1 MELIKTRLGDGIPQS
16 SKSLLEVIDS
26 GFCSE
31 KQQCTKKPNISTN
44 TNTKSKHKDS
54 ILNSVD
60 TGFGGENFLIKD
72 CPKPKYKIPLYKENY
87 LSEFTNDIE
96 KALVRKNL
104 GIYDNDEIINII
116 KDLIG
121 KDTGGFITKLE
132 LNNTLSDFVKSEL
145 KSYANYEIPD
155 KLFQL

>member
-1 MELIKTRLGDGIPQS
+1 MNSILDYVQSGDLQVQPRVQPENI
-16 SKSLLEVIDS
+16 ID
-26 GFCSE
+26 
-31 KQQCTKKPNISTN
+31 
-44 TNTKSKHKDS
+44 DS
-54 ILNSVD
+54 IQNSGREFITCYKPED
-60 TGFGGENFLIKD
+60 RLQSFNTGFGGNNVLHFEHQCKD
-72 CPKPKYKIPLYKENY
+72 RKLKTPLYKENY
-87 LSEFTNDIE
+87 LSEFTNEIE
-96 KALVRKNL
+96 RALVRKNL